1 MSSPSDSASATLA
14 GAAVVDITPAGSV
27 FLFGYPHVPR
37 HSTGVHDP
45 LECAALYVRSP
56 SGGALFLACDLIYF
70 GRDHARAVRTRAAAA
85 AQLPVEAVMLTATH
99 THSGPVMT
107 NNLSNAGSKVVPPA
121 DPAYLEWLIGRI
133 ESAARAAVTAAEPVE
148 LGLVVARAEGVGTN
162 RHDPDGP
169 TDPDVPVLVVRSR
182 RARRP
187 IGALMIYA
195 MHPTVLHEDS
205 KLITADF
212 PGFTRRALRRSA
224 LPPDCPIL
232 YALGAAGD
240 QSPRHV
246 TKANTFAEAERIG
259 GNLAR
264 AVAAALERIVFVP
277 VDAITAKVA
286 LLDVQPRSFPALPA
300 AQAALEN
307 ARAKFESL
315 RATGAPRQDVRTAE
329 CDVFGTEKSLVFAA
343 ATADGRLAAAVRA
356 ASPAEIQLIQIG
368 PWRFVGWP
376 GEHFVAHGLALKAA
390 APAET
395 FLLTLANGELQGY
408 IATPEAVARG
418 AYEATNAVFDV
429 CNGPRFVERTLTLIA
444 RGE

>member
-1 MSSPSDSASATLA
+1 MPSPSVSASVARA

-45 LECAALYVRSP
+45 LECAALYLRAGES
-56 SGGALFLACDLIYF
+56 GALFLACDLIYF
-70 GRDHARAVRTRAAAA
+70 GRDHARAIRARAAAVA
-85 AQLPVEAVMLTATH
+85 GLPVEAVMLTATH

-107 NNLSNAGSKVVPPA
+107 NNLGNAGSKVVPPA
-121 DPAYLEWLIGRI
+121 DPGYLEWLVGRI
-133 ESAARAAVTAAEPVE
+133 ESAARAAVAAAEPAE
-148 LGLVVARAEGVGTN
+148 CGLVVAQAEGVGTN
-162 RHDPDGP
+162 RHDPAGP
-169 TDPDVPVLVVRSR
+169 ADPAVPVFVVRSLR
-182 RARRP
+182 SGQP
-187 IGALMIYA
+187 IGAFLVYA

-205 KLITADF
+205 TLITADF
-212 PGFTRRALRRSA
+212 PGFTRRALRRGA

-246 TKANTFAEAERIG
+246 TKSNTFAEAERIG

-264 AVAAALERIVFVP
+264 AIVAALEKIHFEP
-277 VDAITAKVA
+277 VETITAKTVR
-286 LLDVQPRSFPALPA
+286 LDVQPRSFPSVPA
-300 AQAALEN
+300 AEGALAE
-307 ARAKFESL
+307 ARVRFHAL
-315 RATGAPRQDVRTAE
+315 RAADAPRQEIRTAE
-329 CDVFGTEKSLVFAA
+329 CDVFGAEKTLVFAGA
-343 ATADGRLAAAVRA
+343 AADGRLEAAVRS

-368 PWRFVGWP
+368 PWRFIGWP

-390 APAET
+390 APAGT
-395 FLLTLANGELQGY
+395 FLVTLANGELQGY

-429 CNGPRFVERTLTLIA
+429 ANGPRFVERTLALLA
-444 RGE
+444 SGK